1 MSLFY
6 LSFLIAVLSSVL
18 YHVFQ
23 RAISPQVNPVI
34 SLLVTYITAFGGTLL
49 LLFIFPLRK
58 SIASAIGQVNWASV
72 ALGVA
77 IVGLEIGFLLAY
89 RAGWDISV
97 TGIATNVAAALV
109 LVPTG
114 LLIFRERPSTI
125 NLAGV
130 VVCIF
135 GLVMVNYRK

>member
-6 LSFLIAVLSSVL
+6 LSFAVAILCSVL

-23 RAISPQVNPVI
+23 RAIAPQVNPVI
-34 SLLVTYITAFGGTLL
+34 SLLVTYLVAFGGTLL
-49 LLFIFPLRK
+49 LLVFFPLRG
-58 SIASAIGQVNWASV
+58 SISEALSRVNWASL

-89 RAGWDISV
+89 RAGWDVSV
-97 TGIATNVAAALV
+97 TGVATNVAAALV

-114 LLIFRERPSTI
+114 LLLFRERPSI
-125 NLAGV
+125 VNLLGV
-130 VVCIF
+130 VVCVL
-135 GLVMVNYRK
+135 GLIMVNTRR